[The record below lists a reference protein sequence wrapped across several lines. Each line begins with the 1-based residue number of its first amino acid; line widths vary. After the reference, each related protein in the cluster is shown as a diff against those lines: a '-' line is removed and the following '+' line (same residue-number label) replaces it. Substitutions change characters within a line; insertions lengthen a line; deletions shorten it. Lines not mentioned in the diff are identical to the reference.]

1 MIYSN
6 LPKEIKKE
14 IMSFLQTPFITLRQC
29 FKCNK
34 KITIFKKDSYYLI
47 QPYEYNDNKYKYY
60 FCNHCRIKSLK
71 YI

>member
-6 LPKEIKKE
+6 LPNEIKKE
-14 IMSFLQTPFITLRQC
+14 IISFLQTTC

-34 KITIFKKDSYYLI
+34 KITIFKKDSYYFI